1 VIANS
6 VKMYKTHLARWGFNK
21 YHKTGDVR
29 FVHQTRRSRTVAGK
43 RGEHTIR
50 SNVSNGGDLLD
61 TQRRAR
67 GTTGEI
73 FYSEEDPATPEH
85 PEHWT
90 SQSPPKHSLYRG
102 PGYTSPCDGDEQ
114 VSEHDSSVIP
124 SAVVLRRNLHRH
136 HHRGNRRISFEKQA
150 QKSLTQAYSI
160 HHDRRQTQAREYV
173 ARNLVNPQGLWVPER
188 LFSLID
194 LYIAVSVARGTRNSG
209 QVKRYNNLETSIYDT
224 NADLEFY
231 QACQEVTGILGQGQI
246 ERAITP
252 LKTAFTLFAELL
264 RNQKPAIVYQLL
276 EVLLY
281 LIPRGKTEH
290 LQAIRTYLRSFAI
303 IALPRHH
310 PLCQI
315 YVLVSHVDA
324 GILEDVLLTAL
335 KCNTDALERNL
346 DPKSAA
352 VLLGRSISQ
361 PTAQSLSSSPIKP
374 ASVVAQTL
382 GDFLQRGAQ

>member
-1 VIANS
+1 MSANS
-6 VKMYKTHLARWGFNK
+6 IKMYKTHLARWGFNK
-21 YHKTGDVR
+21 YRKPVGVR
-29 FVHQTRRSRTVAGK
+29 FVHQTRTSRTVAGK
-43 RGEHTIR
+43 RGEDTIR
-50 SNVSNGGDLLD
+50 GKVSEDRDLLD
-61 TQRRAR
+61 TEHRAR

-73 FYSEEDPATPEH
+73 FNSEKDPVTPEH
-85 PEHWT
+85 VEHWT
-90 SQSPPKHSLYRG
+90 SESPTKPSSSRG
-102 PGYTSPCDGDEQ
+102 PRYTSPCDGDEQ
-114 VSEHDSSVIP
+114 VSEHDSSLIP
-124 SAVVLRRNLHRH
+124 SAVVRRNFHRH
-136 HHRGNRRISFEKQA
+136 HHRGNRLISFEKQA

-231 QACQEVTGILGQGQI
+231 LACQEVTGFLGQGQI

-281 LIPRGKTEH
+281 LIPRGQTEH
-290 LQAIRTYLRSFAI
+290 LQAIRTYLRGFAI

-335 KCNTDALERNL
+335 KCNSDALERNL
-346 DPKSAA
+346 DPQSAA
-352 VLLGRSISQ
+352 VLLGRSISH
-361 PTAQSLSSSPIKP
+361 PTAQSLSSSPTKP